1 MTVRGWWRRDEL
13 YPLDDVFRV
22 GVRRIRTPAAQHGTH
37 GRDHGAAANG
47 RIEGKCGLDCKEN
60 ETPRLP
66 VIYTSV
72 AQNPVKTDTS
82 VFTTHCQRDSAPRS
96 TRSPTAHLHA
106 RLSQTLRVPPSARR
120 GVHAVRPCRD
130 PLTSRPSRSPADG
143 AYSAL
148 TAAALTA
155 AASPQPPPHRKRKN
169 IFLTTR
175 ASTETLHLAA
185 STGLSG

>member
-1 MTVRGWWRRDEL
+1 MSCTLLTTFFELGCDGFARR
-13 YPLDDVFRV
+13 PRST
-22 GVRRIRTPAAQHGTH
+22 GRTGATMVRRRMAGLKENVDWTAKKTRRPA
-37 GRDHGAAANG
+37 
-47 RIEGKCGLDCKEN
+47 CGLRCSEAREN
-60 ETPRLP
+60 GH
-66 VIYTSV
+66 V
-72 AQNPVKTDTS
+72 